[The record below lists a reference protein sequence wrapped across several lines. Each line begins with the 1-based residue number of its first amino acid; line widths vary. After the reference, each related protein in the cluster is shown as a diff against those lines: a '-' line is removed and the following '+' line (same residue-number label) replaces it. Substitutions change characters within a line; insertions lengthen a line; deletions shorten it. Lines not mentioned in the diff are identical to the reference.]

1 MIRWFLLTLGKYLS
15 QANNQANNS
24 SAHYLGY
31 SSDVCRSFFINP
43 PKSRLDHLLS
53 FFGSKRSTSNEGL
66 YAEKLRVWDIVLEAQ
81 TEAGKMFKP
90 GNTAASVDIAARDVI
105 DRAGYE
111 GKFTHR
117 LGHGIGIKGTYTL
130 TCRLSITAPDTTS
143 AHESPY
149 LNNGNHQAILQ
160 SGMTFTNEPGI
171 YLEGRFGVR
180 HEDIY
185 LVKADG
191 EAEVLSGSR
200 AISAYE
206 P

>member
-1 MIRWFLLTLGKYLS
+1 MIQWFSLTLGRCLP
-15 QANNQANNS
+15 QTNNEANNS

-31 SSDVCRSFFINP
+31 SSDICRSFFINP
-43 PKSRLDHLLS
+43 PKYRFDRLLS
-53 FFGSKRSTSNEGL
+53 FFGSKRSTSDEGL
-66 YAEKLRVWDIVLEAQ
+66 HAEKLRVWSIVLEAQ

-111 GKFTHR
+111 GRFTHR
-117 LGHGIGIKGTYTL
+117 LGHGIGIKGTYPL
-130 TCRLSITAPDTTS
+130 TCRLRTTAPDTTS

-149 LNNGNHQAILQ
+149 LNNGNHQAILH